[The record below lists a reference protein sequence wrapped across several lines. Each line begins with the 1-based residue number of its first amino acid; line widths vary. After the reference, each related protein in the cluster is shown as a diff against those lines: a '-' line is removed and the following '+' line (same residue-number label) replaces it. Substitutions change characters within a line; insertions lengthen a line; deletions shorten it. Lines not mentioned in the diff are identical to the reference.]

1 MAALNALS
9 KNDINE
15 IKSFAKPPPLVQTVM
30 ECVCLLLGQP
40 VSWDSAK
47 KVLGDSQF
55 MPKLLNYDKDNMD
68 RKVVKKMLKYYDDPE
83 FTPEVRHPCWP
94 RP

>member
-1 MAALNALS
+1 M
-9 KNDINE
+9 
-15 IKSFAKPPPLVQTVM
+15 
-30 ECVCLLLGQP
+30 CLLLGQP
-40 VSWDSAK
+40 TTWDGAK
-47 KVLGDSQF
+47 KTLGDSQF
-55 MPKLLNYDKDNMD
+55 MSKLLNYDKDNMD